1 MKRILFLLPVALLV
15 AAPSNATEAVVQ
27 GMGGIG
33 LYMNDDTNMF
43 VFPQTL
49 STYKNSAQIELMTPG
64 TSDSD
69 LYGGAAAH
77 LPKLD
82 AVAGLY
88 INRGTSAPLP
98 GSYSRISPGALNRII
113 FAKDSWGVSLGLG
126 SDSWED
132 KEAEDDDLEKETSTQ
147 FSFGGGADFMLGKA
161 AAQIGAEVEIGSG
174 KVEYK
179 NPSGDP
185 TPDVDNSSFALK
197 VANRNFYD
205 RGSAGKLVSV
215 LTFGVNSSD
224 NDPDG
229 DFNEETSGTGFGFG
243 AGWHYPAGANTTV
256 ILGIEPFGFVTMEN
270 TENRANGDEDV
281 DTDTTITLPSLFFAI
296 EGVIADW
303 LHGRAGV
310 AQSNRRNTSKSE
322 FTPDGGETSTSEVSW
337 SESDVNFSFGLSVLL
352 GDHFTVDGVF
362 NDQYLFNGPHFFS
375 GVETGMPVMTK
386 VSVNGTW

>member
-1 MKRILFLLPVALLV
+1 
-15 AAPSNATEAVVQ
+15 
-27 GMGGIG
+27 
-33 LYMNDDTNMF
+33 MNDDTNIF

-64 TSDSD
+64 TPDAS

-77 LPKLD
+77 LPRLD

-88 INRGTSAPLP
+88 INRGTAMPLP
-98 GSYSRISPGALNRII
+98 GSYSRIDPGAENRII
-113 FAKDSWGVSLGLG
+113 FAKDSWGFALGLG
-126 SDSWED
+126 SDTWED
-132 KEAEDDDLEKETSTQ
+132 KEAEADDLEKESSTQ
-147 FSFGGGADFMLGKA
+147 FSFAGGADFALGKA
-161 AAQIGAEVEIGSG
+161 AAQVGAEIAIGSG

-179 NPSGDP
+179 EPSGTP
-185 TPDVDNSSFALK
+185 TPDVDDSAFAFRF
-197 VANRNFYD
+197 ANRNFYD

-229 DFNEETSGTGFGFG
+229 DFNEETSGTAFGFG
-243 AGWHYPAGANTTV
+243 AGWHYPAGNNTTV
-256 ILGIEPFGFVTMEN
+256 IFGIEPFGFATSEN
-270 TENRANGDEDV
+270 TENFANGDEDV
-281 DTDTTITLPSLFFAI
+281 DTETTVSLPSLFFAV
-296 EGVIADW
+296 EGVINNW

-310 AQSNRRNTSKSE
+310 GQSNRRNTSKSE

-352 GDHFTVDGVF
+352 GDNFTVDGVF

-375 GVETGMPVMTK
+375 GVETGQPVMTK